1 MGWEPEIREGDEP
14 CTLLVARLDMAI
26 DDRVNDFFVIVRC
39 RPQVIPEKP
48 VRR

>member
-26 DDRVNDFFVIVRC
+26 DDRVNDFFVRMLEPDPC
-39 RPQVIPEKP
+39 AAPA
-48 VRR
+48 